1 MSTADLT
8 AAVNARTGLLDV
20 YKAGGIDL
28 LEPGAFSPL
37 VIRDNA
43 DPWGMKVRSFRAV
56 AGRFA
61 AATPE
66 QAARFSGIR
75 EGGLEP
81 VRVIEDGEVRTVV
94 EAVLSHGD
102 SRLVLRY
109 KIPKRGAEIEI
120 DVRVFWAER
129 DTMLKLGLAPRLR
142 AARFRGQVA
151 YGADELPSNGD
162 EAVAQKWLA
171 LVSETD
177 GAALT
182 LVNDGVYG
190 SDWDGVELRQSLLR
204 SPAYA
209 ADTWEDKLA
218 VAQDRFIPRQDIGER
233 SFRFWLR
240 GGPLEERMEA
250 IDREA
255 LAHNEGPYVLA
266 YFPPGGGK
274 RTQAGVVVD
283 GPAVEVT
290 ALKRSE
296 DGKDIVIRLFEPTGR
311 ARRAVVRLPALGART
326 TVRLK
331 GFEIKTLRYNKRTGK
346 FAETDLLERKLRKA

>member
-1 MSTADLT
+1 MTTADLT

-20 YKAGGIDL
+20 YKAGGIDF

-56 AGRFA
+56 AGSFA

-75 EGGLEP
+75 DRRAP
-81 VRVIEDGEVRTVV
+81 RQPATRVIEDGEVRTVV
-94 EAVLSHGD
+94 EAILAHGD

-120 DVRVFWAER
+120 DVRVFWTER
-129 DTMLKLGLAPRLR
+129 DAMLKLGLAPRLR
-142 AARFRGQVA
+142 AARFMGQVA

-182 LVNDGVYG
+182 LVNEGVYG

-218 VAQDRFIPRQDIGER
+218 VARDRFIPRQDMGER

-240 GGPLEERMEA
+240 GGPLKERLEA

-255 LAHNEGPYVLA
+255 LAHNEDALRPRLLPSRGRKADASRGRRRRAGRRGHGAQEVGGRQGHRHPPFRADGPGA
-266 YFPPGGGK
+266 PG
-274 RTQAGVVVD
+274 RRQAPGSWRAND
-283 GPAVEVT
+283 GPAQ
-290 ALKRSE
+290 R
-296 DGKDIVIRLFEPTGR
+296 IRDQD
-311 ARRAVVRLPALGART
+311 PALQQKGGK
-326 TVRLK
+326 VR
-331 GFEIKTLRYNKRTGK
+331 RDRPS
-346 FAETDLLERKLRKA
+346 